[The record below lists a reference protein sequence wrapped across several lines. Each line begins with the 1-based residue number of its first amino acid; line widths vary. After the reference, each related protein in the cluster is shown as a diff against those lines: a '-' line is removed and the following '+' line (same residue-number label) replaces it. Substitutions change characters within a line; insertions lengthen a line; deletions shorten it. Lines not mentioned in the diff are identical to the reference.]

1 PLVPCEAWDYDLLPE
16 RHTIISFW
24 NLVCNRSRLLFI
36 ASAFENVGGLLLV
49 PVVGQ
54 TTDRVGRRPATFFCV
69 IVALISGFLASVAK
83 KFPIFVVARVFV
95 AASVNALKLVIFI
108 LLLEVTSSDR
118 RELYG
123 CLVHIGSVAAF
134 IFVVSIHGFFMDRQ
148 VVSLITMMPMSF
160 LVFAFYAVQES
171 PRWLLALQDVE
182 SARAVLLVVSHLNNV
197 NTRKFQNPPWNA
209 ACVPTKRTTFTFVHL
224 ISIHALRKRTLT
236 VCWAWLCV
244 STSLFS
250 IVLTYSSFRNES
262 RGPEIND
269 VSIISSFGAILGAY
283 GLLRLCDR
291 KTTLFLLLP
300 LSSMLTIAVA
310 VGFPIFAKLHVE
322 FMLTIISSALQ
333 ATNVVLYIFTFEMFP
348 TVVRALGI
356 SVAYFCGRVGAIL
369 GYRLFTTTFD
379 NHPS

>member
-1 PLVPCEAWDYDLLPE
+1 MNAKLEALLSLKQSVDSLEVLPAKLDELLALGPIVQCLQTTVKDVETSISDFSAKYNSLLTLATSNNQTVKALEAEVSDLQAKLSMGLVVMYNVSVRVFSFPVDHWCKPPLEFSKMSPGQWKNFAIPETNDGRYDQCYQYDLNILNPNVSRPLVPCEAWDYDLLPE

-209 ACVPTKRTTFTFVHL
+209 
-224 ISIHALRKRTLT
+224 
-236 VCWAWLCV
+236 
-244 STSLFS
+244 
-250 IVLTYSSFRNES
+250 
-262 RGPEIND
+262 
-269 VSIISSFGAILGAY
+269 
-283 GLLRLCDR
+283 
-291 KTTLFLLLP
+291 
-300 LSSMLTIAVA
+300 
-310 VGFPIFAKLHVE
+310 
-322 FMLTIISSALQ
+322 
-333 ATNVVLYIFTFEMFP
+333 
-348 TVVRALGI
+348 
-356 SVAYFCGRVGAIL
+356 
-369 GYRLFTTTFD
+369 
-379 NHPS
+379 